1 MASQQPTTFEPVVA
15 LLKQSFAGPH
25 GVAHAFWDQHLV
37 ERVFRHP
44 LTPGHLREACE
55 LLSSYAT
62 AERYVLNAKDLPDAW
77 SRSLDLYAATNQL
90 LAWASELELIRCTS
104 RQV

>member
-1 MASQQPTTFEPVVA
+1 MASQQPTTFEPVIA
-15 LLKQSFAGPH
+15 LLKQSLAGPH

-44 LTPGHLREACE
+44 LTPGHVREACE

-77 SRSLDLYAATNQL
+77 SRSLELYASTNQL